1 MTKEDSSSFASLR
14 DIMCDDTKVS
24 FYIHQGISQFNRKD
38 IDKALSFYDA
48 GLKRFRHQGML
59 HYLKANAYFVV
70 KEHKLAMYNYLRAF
84 DSIPDVYSYM
94 RVRQQLTEP
103 EYKDMEML
111 TYLEIN
117 LKIAETAIEAGELEI
132 AAHPIHHC
140 LPLLAEDP
148 ALAPIRKQFVDLKA
162 RLEKSRQQ

>member
-1 MTKEDSSSFASLR
+1 
-14 DIMCDDTKVS
+14 
-24 FYIHQGISQFNRKD
+24 
-38 IDKALSFYDA
+38 
-48 GLKRFRHQGML
+48 ML